1 MRGSATDS
9 YAHDQR
15 FRGATCA
22 PAHLSPRPWG
32 GAPPGRTRTR
42 RKSGTWPAGLPHL
55 SLGVG
60 SLACWLALEAAA
72 LAPAARADA
81 DDYGPANRSWNGLS
95 ELVVVAR
102 EAGIEVHAGPRID
115 LAAVRPSDGMLLV
128 YPRSPP
134 PRADLTAFML
144 EGGRLAL
151 ADDFG
156 AGDGLLDSF
165 RITRSAPGPVREERR
180 LRGNRNV
187 LVTRP
192 RVSHV
197 LVEGVSAVVVNHP
210 QTLSHDQLDA
220 ILALDEQGGAVVLGG
235 AVGKGRLVAIG
246 DPSALI
252 NNMLEFRGNRA
263 FAANLVRYLA
273 RDGRLWLATPDTLL
287 ASRYPGLR
295 KTDPL
300 ASVRAALSKLGDV
313 RLPKA
318 ALQLC
323 SLVIALLLIGV
334 GASALP
340 RRGTYVRA
348 VSLPAAETVAGLA
361 GRVRYFARGRRNL
374 LGPLLVYKLELEHAL
389 VEALGLRG
397 APSVRD
403 VVGALRVKGVAPTVA
418 ASAERLLRDLDTLSL
433 AELRTT
439 AQPLVDAAKFRATVA
454 AGDRILAALAARKS
468 QG

>member
-1 MRGSATDS
+1 
-9 YAHDQR
+9 
-15 FRGATCA
+15 
-22 PAHLSPRPWG
+22 LS
-32 GAPPGRTRTR
+32 
-42 RKSGTWPAGLPHL
+42 
-55 SLGVG
+55 
-60 SLACWLALEAAA
+60 AA
-72 LAPAARADA
+72 LTSAKASADG
-81 DDYGPANRSWNGLS
+81 DDYAASNQSWNGLS
-95 ELVVVAR
+95 QLVALAR
-102 EAGIEVHAGPRID
+102 EAGIDVQVGSRID
-115 LAAVRPSDGMLLV
+115 LAAVKPGDGVLLV

-144 EGGRLAL
+144 DGGRLAV

-156 AGDGLLDSF
+156 AGDGLLEAF
-165 RITRSAPGPVREERR
+165 RIERAAPSQVREERR

-197 LVEGVSAVVVNHP
+197 LVEGVSAVVVNHA

-235 AVGKGRLVAIG
+235 AVGKGRLVALG

-252 NNMLEFRGNRA
+252 NNMLEFDGNRA
-263 FAANLVRYLA
+263 FALNLVRYLA
-273 RDGRLWLATPDTLL
+273 RDGRLWLATPDTVL

-295 KTDPL
+295 ASDPL
-300 ASVRAALSKLGDV
+300 GGLRTMLSKLGEV

-323 SLVIALLLIGV
+323 SAVIALLLIGAGV
-334 GASALP
+334 SALP

-374 LGPLLVYKLELEHAL
+374 IGPLLVYKLELEHAL
-389 VEALGLRG
+389 VEALHLRG

-403 VVGALRVKGVAPTVA
+403 VGAALQAKGVAPDVA
-418 ASAERLLRDLDTLSL
+418 ASAERLLRELDTLSL
-433 AELRTT
+433 RTS
-439 AQPLVDAAKFRATVA
+439 AQPMVDAAKFRATVA
-454 AGDRILAALAARKS
+454 AGDRILAALAAR
-468 QG
+468 GTPG

>member
-9 YAHDQR
+9 SVQLCRPPWAVGGVLLVVVGL
-15 FRGATCA
+15 FV
-22 PAHLSPRPWG
+22 PRPA
-32 GAPPGRTRTR
+32 GADG
-42 RKSGTWPAGLPHL
+42 
-55 SLGVG
+55 
-60 SLACWLALEAAA
+60 
-72 LAPAARADA
+72 

-95 ELVVVAR
+95 ELVAVAR
-102 EAGIEVHAGPRID
+102 EAGIEVRSGARVD
-115 LAAVRPSDGMLLV
+115 LAAVKPSDGLLLV
-128 YPRSPP
+128 YPRNPP

-144 EGGRLAL
+144 DGGRLAV

-156 AGDGLLDSF
+156 AGDSLLDSF
-165 RITRSAPGPVREERR
+165 KIERSAPSSVRPERR

-192 RVSHV
+192 TVSHV
-197 LVEGVSAVVVNHP
+197 LVEGVSAVVVNHAR
-210 QTLSHDQLDA
+210 TLRHEHLDA
-220 ILALDEQGGAVVLGG
+220 ILALDAQGSAVVLGG
-235 AVGKGRLVAIG
+235 AVGKGRLVALG

-263 FAANLVRYLA
+263 FARNLVRYLA
-273 RDGRLWLATPDTLL
+273 RDGRLWLATSETLL

-295 KTDPL
+295 TTDPL
-300 ASVRAALSKLGDV
+300 AGARALLAKLGDV

-323 SLVIALLLIGV
+323 SAVIALLLVAAGV
-334 GASALP
+334 SALP

-361 GRVRYFARGRRNL
+361 GRVRYFARRGRNL
-374 LGPLLVYKLELEHAL
+374 FGPTLVYKHELEHAL
-389 VEALGLRG
+389 VEALNLRG

-403 VVGALRVKGVAPTVA
+403 VGAALQAKGVAPAVA
-418 ASAERLLRDLDTLSL
+418 ASAEQLLRELDTLSL

-439 AQPLVDAAKFRATVA
+439 AQPQVDAAKFRATVA
-454 AGDRILAALAARKS
+454 AGDRILAALAARRS